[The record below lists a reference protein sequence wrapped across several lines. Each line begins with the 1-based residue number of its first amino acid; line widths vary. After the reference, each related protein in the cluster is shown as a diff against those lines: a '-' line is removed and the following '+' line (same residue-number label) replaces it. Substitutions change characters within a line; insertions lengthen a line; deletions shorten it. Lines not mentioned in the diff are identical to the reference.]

1 MTRIIKIERLMRCE
15 GASASMPS
23 PTKGAG
29 IALRNSELRAAAP
42 IEHYLPA
49 GCGIRSGLALVDVVR
64 TRLGRERRLVRRK
77 GILSVFRGVVT
88 RLPRTWRLR
97 AWS

>member
-29 IALRNSELRAAAP
+29 IALRNSELRTAAP

-49 GCGIRSGLALVDVVR
+49 GYGIRYGLAVIDVVR
-64 TRLGRERRLVRRK
+64 TRLERERRLVCRK
-77 GILSVFRGVVT
+77 GIFSMFRGVVT
-88 RLPRTWRLR
+88 RLPRTWRSR